1 MFLESLQWKLILD
14 LTAPTDLLENEFR
27 LGYLQN
33 IIQVVDSRDF
43 FGDNHLYLPLPVH
56 LFIAGASET
65 IENLLVELDN
75 LSAQSIKY
83 YLVLKYLQ
91 L

>member
-43 FGDNHLYLPLPVH
+43 WRQSSLLATSCSYFYRWSLKRLRTSWL
-56 LFIAGASET
+56 
-65 IENLLVELDN
+65 NLI
-75 LSAQSIKY
+75 SAQSIKY
-83 YLVLKYLQ
+83 
-91 L
+91 